1 MRVDDTGEQVIA
13 TGLDVVEGLALS
25 RLDDRI
31 EDSARDQ
38 YVRLA
43 NAFFGDDARAADREI
58 CGRRPKS
65 LR

>member
-1 MRVDDTGEQVIA
+1 VIA
-13 TGLDVVEGLALS
+13 TGLDVVERLALS

-31 EDSARDQ
+31 EDSAGDQ

-58 CGRRPKS
+58 CGCRPRA